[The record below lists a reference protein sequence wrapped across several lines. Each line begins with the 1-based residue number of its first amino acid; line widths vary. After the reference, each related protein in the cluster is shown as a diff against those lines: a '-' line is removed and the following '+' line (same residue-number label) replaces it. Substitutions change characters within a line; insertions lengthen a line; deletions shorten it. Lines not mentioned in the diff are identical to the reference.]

1 MCLIGISMLAIA
13 VNLPLIYLDSA
24 LVPFTI
30 QKTKQNKKTSKGRLK
45 VEAVNDFNPKVS
57 FSDEKMRA
65 ER

>member
-1 MCLIGISMLAIA
+1 MGLIGISMLAIA

-24 LVPFTI
+24 LVPFAI
-30 QKTKQNKKTSKGRLK
+30 QKTKQKKTSKGRLK
-45 VEAVNDFNPKVS
+45 LEAVNDFNPKVS